1 MTDRR
6 EATLTSTQTKT
17 IEKKTAAFRFQRPP
31 GPAEAPV
38 QVRAAGRGAMRD
50 KPPAWEKHDETVD
63 ESFPASDP
71 PSANRFD

>member
-1 MTDRR
+1 MTTNLHLN
-6 EATLTSTQTKT
+6 ATV
-17 IEKKTAAFRFQRPP
+17 KKSAAFRYQRPP

-38 QVRAAGRGAMRD
+38 QVRSAGRGAMRD
-50 KPPAWEKHDETVD
+50 KPPTWEKYDETVD

>member
-1 MTDRR
+1 MTSSY
-6 EATLTSTQTKT
+6 ASPIVKQ
-17 IEKKTAAFRFQRPP
+17 TAAYRYQRPP

-50 KPPAWEKHDETVD
+50 KPPAWEKYDETVD

>member
-1 MTDRR
+1 MTNLQLD
-6 EATLTSTQTKT
+6 AQS
-17 IEKKTAAFRFQRPP
+17 KKTAAYRHKHPP

-38 QVRAAGRGAMRD
+38 QVRPAGRGAMRD
-50 KPPAWEKHDETVD
+50 KPPSWEKYDETVD

>member
-1 MTDRR
+1 MTNLP
-6 EATLTSTQTKT
+6 TPSVTK
-17 IEKKTAAFRFQRPP
+17 KAAAFRHQRPT
-31 GPAEAPV
+31 GPADAPV

-50 KPPAWEKHDETVD
+50 KPPAWEQHDETVD